1 MTPSGAE
8 QPQPGLRIT
17 LRDLSIL
24 ETLHTTPYLR
34 SDQIRRLFWREEHGG
49 EWGRVKACQQRLA
62 LLCRHGYVRRI
73 EQPVKRGDGSKHF
86 IYALDRKGA
95 DLLIAELGVEP
106 QDVEWRPRSQE
117 EHFPFLEHLLATV
130 DLRIALVDGCAQ
142 TGVVL
147 QEWLDEKELKRSQNV
162 DRVTL
167 MSPHGNVIEAAVVP
181 DAYFMLCREGK
192 YSVVFCFSGC
202 ILAATQRC
210 SMPKPS
216 PLPRKYAALVEESQ
230 ANLRLIAQKVKAVLA
245 HLEANQRVSP
255 HVPTAL
261 REIEALS
268 YRTALDLAEI
278 EVANGC
284 DGCPS
289 APPRTA
295 VQAHLLV
302 LADTLERH
310 AAAARQA
317 ALRQPYVRDGEVP
330 EVDDAQIGR
339 NGTTI
344 RLLEG

>member
-1 MTPSGAE
+1 
-8 QPQPGLRIT
+8 
-17 LRDLSIL
+17 
-24 ETLHTTPYLR
+24 
-34 SDQIRRLFWREEHGG
+34 
-49 EWGRVKACQQRLA
+49 
-62 LLCRHGYVRRI
+62 
-73 EQPVKRGDGSKHF
+73 
-86 IYALDRKGA
+86 
-95 DLLIAELGVEP
+95 
-106 QDVEWRPRSQE
+106 
-117 EHFPFLEHLLATV
+117 
-130 DLRIALVDGCAQ
+130 
-142 TGVVL
+142 
-147 QEWLDEKELKRSQNV
+147 
-162 DRVTL
+162 
-167 MSPHGNVIEAAVVP
+167 
-181 DAYFMLCREGK
+181 
-192 YSVVFCFSGC
+192 
-202 ILAATQRC
+202 
-210 SMPKPS
+210 MPKPS

-284 DGCPS
+284 DDCPS